1 MAGMKQKPKCLNSQI
16 VAQSTLFRIE
26 SRDLEF
32 SNGERR
38 TYERLLARAGGA
50 VIIAP
55 MLDDNTVLLVLEYAG
70 GLDDYLLALP
80 KGLVEDGEEPANAA
94 NRELM
99 EEIGYGAN
107 KIDVLKHL
115 TMNPGYSQ
123 ASTTVILAQDLYKKR
138 ILD

>member
-16 VAQSTLFRIE
+16 VAQSTLFRVE
-26 SRDLEF
+26 SRDLQF

-55 MLDDNTVLLVLEYAG
+55 MLDDNTVLLVREYAG

-94 NRELM
+94 NR
-99 EEIGYGAN
+99 
-107 KIDVLKHL
+107 
-115 TMNPGYSQ
+115 
-123 ASTTVILAQDLYKKR
+123 
-138 ILD
+138 